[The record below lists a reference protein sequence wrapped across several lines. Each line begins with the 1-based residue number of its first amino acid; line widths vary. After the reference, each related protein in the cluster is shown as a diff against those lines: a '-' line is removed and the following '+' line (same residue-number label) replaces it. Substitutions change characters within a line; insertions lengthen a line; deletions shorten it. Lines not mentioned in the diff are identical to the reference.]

1 MVGGVDVTPTGAIL
15 EPVELSPVVPAW
27 AAVAAVSPR
36 RMRVSPTGKE
46 DRRRGPRN
54 PIRVRRANSSCVIK
68 PRTSLSGCQGDPSTQ
83 TSRGLPTRRTRSV
96 QELPN
101 RSTARARARAAS
113 ISRFRGPASVTS
125 ESNKARAAAVISL
138 TARSNAASLA
148 RDGFVKPESFLTNW
162 SEASRIS
169 SSVAGGSKLNS
180 VLMFRH
186 MGFSPGISGRKRRW
200 EAVLNHVGLAPI
212 PRRQISVV
220 RLLSSGSMPTKSSE
234 VDSAI
239 GGPMRTNRSMPSS
252 TVIPVLVYPDVA
264 EAVDWLCGTFEFTEH
279 LRIGSHRSQ
288 LTVGDGSIVVAADPH
303 GPGIDSNKTR
313 EVCRSHQGETN
324 HSVMVRVPNVD
335 RHFERAKNRGAKILQ
350 PPTDYPFG
358 ERQYTAEDLGGHT
371 WTFSQ
376 SMADVAPEEWG
387 GTVVTTRG

>member
-1 MVGGVDVTPTGAIL
+1 
-15 EPVELSPVVPAW
+15 
-27 AAVAAVSPR
+27 
-36 RMRVSPTGKE
+36 
-46 DRRRGPRN
+46 
-54 PIRVRRANSSCVIK
+54 
-68 PRTSLSGCQGDPSTQ
+68 
-83 TSRGLPTRRTRSV
+83 
-96 QELPN
+96 
-101 RSTARARARAAS
+101 
-113 ISRFRGPASVTS
+113 
-125 ESNKARAAAVISL
+125 
-138 TARSNAASLA
+138 
-148 RDGFVKPESFLTNW
+148 
-162 SEASRIS
+162 
-169 SSVAGGSKLNS
+169 
-180 VLMFRH
+180 
-186 MGFSPGISGRKRRW
+186 
-200 EAVLNHVGLAPI
+200 
-212 PRRQISVV
+212 
-220 RLLSSGSMPTKSSE
+220 
-234 VDSAI
+234 
-239 GGPMRTNRSMPSS
+239 MRTNRSMPSS

-288 LTVGDGSIVVAADPH
+288 LTFGDGSIVVAADPH

-387 GTVVTTRG
+387 GTVVTRRG